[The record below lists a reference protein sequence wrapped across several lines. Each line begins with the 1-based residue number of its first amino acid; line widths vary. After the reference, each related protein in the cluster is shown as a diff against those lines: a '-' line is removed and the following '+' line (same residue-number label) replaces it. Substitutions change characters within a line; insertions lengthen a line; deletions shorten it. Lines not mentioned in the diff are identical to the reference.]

1 MLNPADT
8 NSLLSHILFAS
19 SVNLNNQSFD
29 INFDEVV
36 TDVNNNS
43 TKINNVY
50 HDSNCEQVLVCKNT
64 LLCLKTR
71 INELLAMDDFSNH
84 PMLVELMKLIAKL
97 ESFNLND
104 PLMKYL
110 TGIEILLGKSEG
122 WKQIAPKAFCM
133 EEELKG
139 LSNLVIEWRKMELKY
154 WLDSIDTELV
164 KSKKKTS
171 FLWFFNIFNVCN
183 EFLNDADSGKN
194 QLLQTL
200 NQFLQTSN
208 NGEYFVRLKCVEL
221 CYMIFK
227 TKISKK
233 QDKQLQKLV
242 DILSSLIN
250 YHQTLFVKLIE
261 SELNDVRKTVK
272 KELKDFISIYKWQD
286 WNYLSLKQ
294 SIDKV
299 NRTLFKTMR
308 KFRVF
313 LEQQVDFNKLVK
325 TKISIV
331 VPSKLGAVNKYL
343 NNFHRLQPLIE
354 TENNSVADG
363 YYFKAFKF
371 CKKVLNI
378 KFNKN
383 LFNKSIANR
392 TTRIYG
398 MFNEL
403 EKETRNLLS
412 ATVIP
417 PKATA
422 TAASAANKD
431 DKQMVKVNKELAK
444 KHKKD
449 FKYLNQMKLKF
460 ISDLLK
466 ELTSLGLSYRKGKLK
481 YEVNITY

>member
-1 MLNPADT
+1 
-8 NSLLSHILFAS
+8 
-19 SVNLNNQSFD
+19 
-29 INFDEVV
+29 
-36 TDVNNNS
+36 
-43 TKINNVY
+43 
-50 HDSNCEQVLVCKNT
+50 
-64 LLCLKTR
+64 
-71 INELLAMDDFSNH
+71 MDDFLNH
-84 PMLVELMKLIAKL
+84 PMLVELTRLIAKL

-122 WKQIAPKAFCM
+122 WKQIAPKAYSM

-154 WLDSIDTELV
+154 WLDSIDSEHL
-164 KSKKKTS
+164 KIRKKTG
-171 FLWFFNIFNVCN
+171 FLWFYNVFNVCE
-183 EFLNDADSGKN
+183 EFLSNFDSDKN
-194 QLLQTL
+194 RLFQTL
-200 NQFLQTSN
+200 NQFLQNST

-221 CYMIFK
+221 CYTIFK
-227 TKISKK
+227 GKTCTKQRSN
-233 QDKQLQKLV
+233 LQTLADV
-242 DILSSLIN
+242 LSSLIN
-250 YHQTLFVKLIE
+250 YHHTLFFNLIE
-261 SELNDVRKTVK
+261 HELDEVRKTGK

-313 LEQQVDFNKLVK
+313 LEQQVDFNKLIK
-325 TKISIV
+325 TKVSIV
-331 VPSKLGAVNKYL
+331 DAAKLNIFSKQL
-343 NNFHRLQPLIE
+343 NNFHRLQPFIE
-354 TENNSVADG
+354 SENNQIADN

-371 CKKVLNI
+371 CKKVLNV

-383 LFNKSIANR
+383 VFNKSIANR
-392 TTRIYG
+392 AFRIYG

-403 EKETRNLLS
+403 EKETKALLS
-412 ATVIP
+412 ATVVP
-417 PKATA
+417 PKANSI
-422 TAASAANKD
+422 ASKANAANKD
-431 DKQMVKVNKELAK
+431 GKQMAEVNKELAK

-466 ELTSLGLSYRKGKLK
+466 ELTSLGLSYRKGNGARFFL
-481 YEVNITY
+481 